1 MRLLVGPKHK
11 RKSGFTIVVADSAM
25 VTTVVIGAINWDTT
39 LFVDE
44 FPRRGGEVVVRR
56 VSHVPGGK
64 AGNAAVAAARLLG
77 PNKVAIIGAVGND
90 RFASEHARIFNEEG
104 VDCSGLKRN
113 DTIQSG
119 QAHIV
124 VDKTGEN
131 VIHTYFGAN
140 ATILP
145 EDLDD
150 ANRRELIE
158 NASILTIMDPPF
170 ATTLRLAQ
178 MAKKLNKIVAWDPGV
193 KSQLGFDRT
202 HSLLQN
208 IDYFLANESE
218 VGFLTGTKTHAMAAR
233 KLLRA
238 NQKLKVIMK
247 LGARGS
253 IMYGGTKRIVTRG
266 LDLKLAGLRV
276 VNTVGCGD
284 AFLGAF
290 VAAISERRSDLE
302 ALKWA
307 NFAAGLKATRPETR
321 GSPDRSTLMKYLG

>member
-1 MRLLVGPKHK
+1 MKPTVGPKHK
-11 RKSGFTIVVADSAM
+11 RKSRRTIVAADCTM
-25 VTTVVIGAINWDTT
+25 VTTVVVGAINWDTT
-39 LFVDE
+39 LFVDK

-56 VSHVPGGK
+56 IRHVPGGK

-77 PNKVAIIGAVGND
+77 PNNVAIIGAVGND
-90 RFASEHARIFNEEG
+90 WVASEHTRIFKQEG
-104 VDCSGLKRN
+104 VDVSGLKRN
-113 DTIQSG
+113 DSVQSG

-158 NASILTIMDPPF
+158 NASIITIMDPPF
-170 ATTLRLAQ
+170 RTSLKLAQ
-178 MAKKLNKIVAWDPGV
+178 EAKKLNKIVAWDPGV
-193 KSQLGFDRT
+193 KSQLGYDT
-202 HSLLQN
+202 TSALLQN
-208 IDYFLANESE
+208 VDYFLANESE
-218 VGFLTGTKTHAMAAR
+218 MGFLTGTKTQAAAAR
-233 KLLRA
+233 KLLRV

-253 IMYGGTKRIVTRG
+253 LMYSGTKRTVSRG
-266 LDLKLAGLRV
+266 LDLKLARLRV

-290 VAAISERRSDLE
+290 VAAISEGKPDLE

-307 NFAAGLKATRPETR
+307 NFAASLKATRPETR
-321 GSPDRSTLMKYLG
+321 GSPDRATLMKYLG